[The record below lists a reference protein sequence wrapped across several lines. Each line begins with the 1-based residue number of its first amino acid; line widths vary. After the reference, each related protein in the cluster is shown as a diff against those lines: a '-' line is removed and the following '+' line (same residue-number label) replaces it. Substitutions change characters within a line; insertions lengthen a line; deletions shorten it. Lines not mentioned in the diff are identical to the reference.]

1 MLNMQKLSCIYF
13 FHQTLNT
20 EHVSK
25 FLKRDK
31 KEGKIISELKKT
43 LRILVV
49 WCLEE
54 APRG

>member
-1 MLNMQKLSCIYF
+1 MLNMHKLSCIFF